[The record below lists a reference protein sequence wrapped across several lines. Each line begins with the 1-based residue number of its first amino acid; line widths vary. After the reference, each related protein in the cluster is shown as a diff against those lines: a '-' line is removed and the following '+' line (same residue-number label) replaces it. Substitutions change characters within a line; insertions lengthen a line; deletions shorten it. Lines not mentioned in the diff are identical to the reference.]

1 MSSDAIIPRAG
12 GALLEPFEFVSPS
25 SIDEAVKTLASNGD
39 NVRILAGGTDML
51 VQMRAGRRTA
61 PLVVDIKG
69 IPELNAVSYDASKG
83 LTLGAAVPCY
93 KIYQDKTLSEAYP
106 GLMDSASL
114 IGGIQIQG
122 RASIG
127 GNICNAAPSGDAIP
141 AVIAL
146 GGVCNV
152 AGPNGNRE
160 ILVEDFCTAP
170 GQNALQNGELLVSIS
185 IPAPQANS
193 GASYLRFIP
202 RNEMDIAVAGVGSSV
217 VLDSSG
223 QNFVS
228 ARISLASVAPTPVFA
243 KEAGDSLAG
252 KAVSEESIQQ
262 ASELAQAA
270 AKPIS
275 DMRGTIRQRTHLIGV
290 LTRRTL
296 NNAIE
301 RARGG

>member
-1 MSSDAIIPRAG
+1 
-12 GALLEPFEFVSPS
+12 LEPFDFVSPS
-25 SIDEAVKTLASNGD
+25 SIDEAVKTLASSGD
-39 NVRILAGGTDML
+39 DARILAGGTDML

-69 IPELNAVSYDASKG
+69 IPELNAVTYDASKG

-93 KIYQDKTLSEAYP
+93 EIYQDEKLAAAYP
-106 GLMDSASL
+106 GLMDCATL

-127 GNICNAAPSGDAIP
+127 GNICNAAPSGDSIP
-141 AVIAL
+141 AVIVL
-146 GGVCNV
+146 GGICNV
-152 AGPNGNRE
+152 AGPSGTRE
-160 ILVEDFCTAP
+160 IPTEDFCTAP
-170 GQNALQNGELLVSIS
+170 GQNVLQNGELLVSIS
-185 IPAPQANS
+185 FPAPQPNS
-193 GASYLRFIP
+193 GANYQRFIP

-217 VLDSSG
+217 QLDASG

-228 ARISLASVAPTPVFA
+228 ARVSLASVAPTPVFA

-252 KAVSEESIQQ
+252 KAVSEDAIQQ
-262 ASELAQAA
+262 ASELAMAA

-290 LTRRTL
+290 LTRRSL
-296 NNAIE
+296 NNAVE

>member
-1 MSSDAIIPRAG
+1 MEAFD
-12 GALLEPFEFVSPS
+12 FVSPI
-25 SIDEAVKTLASNGD
+25 SIEEAVKTLASHGD
-39 NVRILAGGTDML
+39 KARIMAGGTDML

-69 IPELNAVSYDASKG
+69 IPELNVLSYYSAKG

-93 KIYQDKTLSEAYP
+93 KIYQDKTVAAAYP
-106 GLMDSASL
+106 GLIDAAYL

-122 RASIG
+122 RATIG

-146 GGVCNV
+146 SGVCNI
-152 AGPNGNRE
+152 AGPNGTRE
-160 ILVEDFCTAP
+160 LPCEEFCTAP
-170 GQNALQNGELLVSIS
+170 GRNALENGEILVSIS
-185 IPAPQANS
+185 MPVPQANS
-193 GASYLRFIP
+193 GANYLRFIP
-202 RNEMDIAVAGVGSSV
+202 RNEMDIAVAGVGVSV
-217 VLDSSG
+217 VLDGSG

-252 KAVSEESIQQ
+252 KPVSEEAVQQ

-270 AKPIS
+270 SKPIN

-290 LTRRTL
+290 LTRRSL
-296 NNAIE
+296 NKAIE

>member
-1 MSSDAIIPRAG
+1 M
-12 GALLEPFEFVSPS
+12 EPFEFVSPS
-25 SIDEAVKTLASNGD
+25 SIDEAVKLLASKGD
-39 NVRILAGGTDML
+39 QARIMAGGTDML

-69 IPELNAVSYDASKG
+69 IPELNVMSYDATKG

-93 KIYQDKTLSEAYP
+93 KIYQDATLSKVYP
-106 GLMDSASL
+106 GLIDTAEL

-127 GNICNAAPSGDAIP
+127 GNICNAAPSGDSIP
-141 AVIAL
+141 AIIAL
-146 GGVCNV
+146 DGVCNI
-152 AGPNGNRE
+152 AGPKGTRE
-160 ILVEDFCTAP
+160 MAAEDFCTAP
-170 GQNALQNGELLVSIS
+170 GQNALQDGEILVSIS
-185 IPAPQANS
+185 LPVPQAHS
-193 GASYLRFIP
+193 GANYLRFIP
-202 RNEMDIAVAGVGSSV
+202 RNEMDIAVVGVGTSV
-217 VLDSSG
+217 VLDASG

-252 KAVSEESIQQ
+252 KPVSEEAIQQ

-275 DMRGTIRQRTHLIGV
+275 DMRGTIRQRVHLVGV
-290 LTRRTL
+290 FTRRTL